1 MCFILIGAVVYVGEE
16 RECFFCHHVHLQGKV
31 VGPRAASA
39 SELKFTYQSTA
50 PKPFG
55 HQEGKLD
62 HPLPHSNSQSWAPL
76 GSQGGSQL
84 CCQH

>member
-1 MCFILIGAVVYVGEE
+1 MGGVVYVGEE
-16 RECFFCHHVHLQGKV
+16 RKCFFCHHVHLCLHLHLQGEV
-31 VGPRAASA
+31 AGPGAASA
-39 SELKFTYQSTA
+39 SELKVTDHSTA

-62 HPLPHSNSQSWAPL
+62 HPPPHPHPRAPL
-76 GSQGGSQL
+76 SSQGGSQL